1 MKLFKKILLLTTLM
15 SLVFVMTLAPAS
27 GADKLSVAID
37 DKAISIAADYGTPY
51 IDSANRTMV
60 PLRVVSENLG
70 AKVAWDQKTQTATIN
85 GDIKVK
91 IGSKSIQ
98 TAYGTITMDTTAV
111 IKGSRTYIPFRY
123 IGNALGYDVSWS
135 AKTYTANIIT
145 KSNLTISAAASLK
158 NALGEIQAL
167 YLKDKPNAKV
177 TINYGG
183 SGALQQQIEQGAPV
197 DVFLS
202 AATSNMNTLKG
213 KGILDNNTIKNLLQ
227 NKLVLIIKSDSKA
240 DITKFTD
247 VTKDE
252 VKRLA
257 LGEPTTVPA
266 GKYAVQSFTYY
277 KVLDEAKAKAVY
289 AKDVTEVLTWVGTGN
304 ADAGVVYSTDA
315 KSSAKVKVVAVAA
328 EVSHDPV
335 VYPGAVIKATKQ
347 PVASQDFLNYVNG
360 SAAKAIFVKYG
371 FSVI

>member
-135 AKTYTANIIT
+135 AKAYTANIIT

-202 AATSNMNTLKG
+202 AATSNMNTLKS